1 MGTGA
6 LPPGE
11 DAGGPP
17 DTTAP
22 FATGRD
28 TGGTGGRSP
37 GVEAGGPPDTMT
49 VFAIGRDASGVGV
62 LDKAVSVLAAVESG
76 PATLAQLVAATGL
89 ARPTTHRIAV
99 ALEHHRLLARDV
111 QGRFVLG
118 PRVAELASA
127 AGEDRLLAVA
137 QPVLNQLRD
146 ITGESAQLYRFAGG
160 VRGADVRV
168 CVAAAERAS
177 GLRDTVPVGSA
188 LPMTAGS
195 AAQVLLAWEEG
206 ERMHRGLRGAK
217 FTATT
222 LAGVRRRGWS
232 ASAAEREA
240 GVASVSAPVRG
251 AGGKVLAAI
260 SVSGPIERL
269 TRSPGRLH
277 AAAVIAAGDRIGELL
292 VSALVSAPDGKNRH
306 LIGRANQPISRGD
319 DPPYPPV

>member
-1 MGTGA
+1 MGNTTGA
-6 LPPGE
+6 ASSSLPAANWLPVSYFE
-11 DAGGPP
+11 
-17 DTTAP
+17 
-22 FATGRD
+22 
-28 TGGTGGRSP
+28 
-37 GVEAGGPPDTMT
+37 T
-49 VFAIGRDASGVGV
+49 VSIRYMDNVSGVGV

-137 QPVLNQLRD
+137 QPVLIQLRD
-146 ITGESAQLYRFAGG
+146 VTGESAQLYR
-160 VRGADVRV
+160 RQADVRV
-168 CVAAAERAS
+168 CVAAAERSS
-177 GLRDTVPVGSA
+177 GLRDTVPVGAA

-222 LAGVRRRGWS
+222 LAGVRRRGWA
-232 ASAAEREA
+232 ASAAEREP

-251 AGGKVLAAI
+251 AAGGKVLAAV

-269 TRSPGRLH
+269 DPLPRAAARRRRRRGGRADQRAAPGRVGHRPARSRRPVAACGEMRRRSP
-277 AAAVIAAGDRIGELL
+277 AACG
-292 VSALVSAPDGKNRH
+292 
-306 LIGRANQPISRGD
+306 
-319 DPPYPPV
+319 

>member
-1 MGTGA
+1 M
-6 LPPGE
+6 
-11 DAGGPP
+11 DN
-17 DTTAP
+17 
-22 FATGRD
+22 
-28 TGGTGGRSP
+28 S
-37 GVEAGGPPDTMT
+37 
-49 VFAIGRDASGVGV
+49 SGVGV

-111 QGRFVLG
+111 QGRFILG

-127 AGEDRLLAVA
+127 AGEDRLLAVS
-137 QPVLNQLRD
+137 QPILAQLRD
-146 ITGESAQLYRFAGG
+146 VTGESAQLYRLAGG
-160 VRGADVRV
+160 KGTDVRV

-177 GLRDTVPVGSA
+177 GLRDTVPVGAA

-195 AAQVLLAWEEG
+195 AAQILLAWEEG

-222 LAGVRRRGWS
+222 LAGVRRRGWA
-232 ASAAEREA
+232 ASAAEREP

-251 AGGKVLAAI
+251 TGGKVLAAI

-269 TRSPGRLH
+269 GRSPGRLH
-277 AAAVIAAGDRIGELL
+277 AGAVVAAGDRIGELL
-292 VSALVSAPDGKNRH
+292 RAESARRP
-306 LIGRANQPISRGD
+306 
-319 DPPYPPV
+319 

>member
-1 MGTGA
+1 MN
-6 LPPGE
+6 
-11 DAGGPP
+11 
-17 DTTAP
+17 DT
-22 FATGRD
+22 
-28 TGGTGGRSP
+28 
-37 GVEAGGPPDTMT
+37 
-49 VFAIGRDASGVGV
+49 SGVGV
-62 LDKAVSVLAAVESG
+62 LDKAVSVMAAVESG

-89 ARPTTHRIAV
+89 ARPTAHRLAV

-111 QGRFVLG
+111 QGRFILG

-137 QPVLNQLRD
+137 QPVLIQLRD
-146 ITGESAQLYRFAGG
+146 ATGESAQLYRLAGG
-160 VRGADVRV
+160 GRVGGGVGGGAVDVRV

-177 GLRDTVPVGSA
+177 GLRDTVPVGAA

-222 LAGVRRRGWS
+222 LAGVRRRGWA

-251 AGGKVLAAI
+251 AGGGGAAGSGRVLAAV

-277 AAAVIAAGDRIGELL
+277 AAAVVAAGERISDLL
-292 VSALVSAPDGKNRH
+292 
-306 LIGRANQPISRGD
+306 RAEAAGSR
-319 DPPYPPV
+319 